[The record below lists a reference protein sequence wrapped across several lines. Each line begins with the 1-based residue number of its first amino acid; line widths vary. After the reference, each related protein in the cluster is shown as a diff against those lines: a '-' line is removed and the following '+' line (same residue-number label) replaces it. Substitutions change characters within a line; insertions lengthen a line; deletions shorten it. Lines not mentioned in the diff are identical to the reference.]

1 MNFITD
7 VFKIIGLVIFVL
19 FVGTFAVRPHWFG
32 LVTPDTVTQ
41 AEYEQSSKSNMIP
54 EYSPISPIKDAPK
67 AQGQYFEESAPAM
80 SAEFITTLGDSNVT
94 FTDTSLNQRECNY
107 LLSKGVEPIDYSE
120 FIATA
125 NSFLTAEQDYFFD
138 SLSVTPLEF
147 YVEML
152 HPFCPDLTEQVAY
165 ELYDDYVTEVVR
177 PAIVYW
183 NNHPEEMRADVRNT
197 HTPRTLDYTNN

>member
-41 AEYEQSSKSNMIP
+41 AEYQQSTKAKMIP
-54 EYSPISPIKDAPK
+54 EYSPISPIANAPK

-80 SAEFITTLGDSNVT
+80 SSEFIVNLGDSEIT
-94 FTDTSLNQRECNY
+94 FQNTSLNQRECNY
-107 LLSKGVEPIDYSE
+107 LLSKGTESIDYSE

-125 NSFLTAEQDYFFD
+125 NMFLTAEQDYFID
-138 SLSVTPLEF
+138 RRSVTPLEF

-152 HPFCPDLTEQVAY
+152 NPFCPDLTEQVAY
-165 ELYDDYVTEVVR
+165 ELYGDYVTEVVR
-177 PAIVYW
+177 PSIVFW
-183 NNHPEEMRADVRNT
+183 NKNPGEIRADVRNT
-197 HTPRTLDYTNN
+197 HTPRILDN